1 MVNAACAVKPRF
13 PKSSECLLC
22 AGEVVANATGL
33 KRVKV
38 RFIPTGPNQYPAK
51 TIHWDLR
58 VIGVNRLSL
67 TLTT

>member
-1 MVNAACAVKPRF
+1 MVNAECVVKPRL

-22 AGEVVANATGL
+22 AGEAVANATGL

-38 RFIPTGPNQYPAK
+38 RFIPTRPNQYPAK

-58 VIGVNRLSL
+58 VTGVNRLSL